1 MDRGAWWA
9 AVCGMAESQTW
20 PRDWAQHSVTRGD
33 GSGGGWEGEVHTHR
47 HTHTHTHT
55 GVCEFWARLS
65 VVSDFVTPWTVA
77 RQASL
82 SFTNSQSCLRL
93 MSVKSVMPSNHLILC
108 RPLLFPPSV
117 FPSIKVFSSQFFP
130 SGDQSI
136 GVSASASVLPMN
148 IQGWF
153 PLR

>member
-20 PRDWAQHSVTRGD
+20 PRDWAQHSVTRGF

-47 HTHTHTHT
+47 HTHTLVYVSSELVAQLYPTLWPHGLQH
-55 GVCEFWARLS
+55 ARLPCPLPTPRAASDSCPSSRWCHPTILSS
-65 VVSDFVTPWTVA
+65 VVPFSSRLQSFP
-77 RQASL
+77 ASR
-82 SFTNSQSCLRL
+82 SF
-93 MSVKSVMPSNHLILC
+93 PI
-108 RPLLFPPSV
+108 
-117 FPSIKVFSSQFFP
+117 SQFFP
-130 SGDQSI
+130 SGDQST